1 MNPSRRTTMSR
12 RTLGKSVLAASAAL
26 AAAPSTAAGA
36 TAARQEAGSADAT
49 DAAGATTTGTGIA
62 LPRGT
67 AVSSLDVIP
76 SANLT
81 TNPDRV
87 LVACLQGLVAK
98 TSPEGIFID
107 EGGPGALWKNYLH
120 TTYGISLDDSFS
132 TWQQLLTHFQSHVR
146 GYIRYDM
153 TANPASV
160 NVASSLSGPLNALIV
175 DRSQES
181 AVQSLGVTRMLLDV
195 SDKDEHWAYATYQAL
210 FSDRVAAELNSTVYY
225 HLRDYIALTDS
236 FTFYDGVT
244 KWRAG
249 VLDNLGPAAT
259 LMGYGNDE
267 TAMIEQASEEGV
279 TSIPSDLAP
288 NLSVLSGIHSTA
300 GLTQK
305 PEPAPVTGDK
315 HYVTFVIS
323 DGDNV
328 AWNLWGLHEY
338 FANPVRGSF
347 NVGYGISPSLVDLA
361 PGPLRWYYENASDG
375 PARDHFIAGPSGR
388 GYTYPSH
395 MPADALDAH
404 TVTLNEYMGKGDL
417 RICEILDDQPVFK
430 RSDLWAPYLR
440 QPNIDALFYF
450 GPTAKGSGTKGGIRW
465 VNGKP
470 VIAQR
475 DVLWAGQT
483 EEPELIDHINKR
495 PAAPASA
502 DGYTLV
508 LVHCW
513 TKSLTDV
520 RTVVNGLGPQVEV
533 VTPRTFVR
541 LINDNHAQ

>member
-1 MNPSRRTTMSR
+1 MNPSRRTTISR

-26 AAAPSTAAGA
+26 TVASPTAACAAAAGQEAGA
-36 TAARQEAGSADAT
+36 T
-49 DAAGATTTGTGIA
+49 GASTGTA

-67 AVSSLDVIP
+67 ALRSLDVIP
-76 SANLT
+76 SSSLT

-107 EGGPGALWKNYLH
+107 EGGPGALWKNFLH
-120 TTYGISLDDSFS
+120 TAYGITLNDSYP
-132 TWQQLLTHFQSHVR
+132 TWQQLLTRFRRQVR

-160 NVASSLSGPLNALIV
+160 NVASSLSGPFNALVV

-181 AVQSLGVTRMLLDV
+181 AVQALGLTRLLLDV

-210 FSDRVAAELNSTVYY
+210 FSGHIAAELNSTVYY

-249 VLDNLGPAAT
+249 VLDNLEPAAT

-267 TAMIEQASEEGV
+267 TAMIAQASDEGV

-288 NLSVLSGIHSTA
+288 NLSVLSGIHSTD

-361 PGPLRWYYENASDG
+361 PGPMRWYYENASDR

-395 MPADALDAH
+395 LPADALDAH
-404 TVTLNEYMGKGDL
+404 AVTLNEYMGKGDL

-430 RSDLWAPYLR
+430 RSDLWAPFLR

-450 GPTAKGSGTKGGIRW
+450 GPGPQGSGTKGGIRW

-483 EEPELIDHINKR
+483 EEPELIDHINSR
-495 PAAPASA
+495 PAAPSSS

-513 TKSLTDV
+513 TKSLTDLQ
-520 RTVVNGLGPQVEV
+520 TVVNGLGPQVEV
-533 VTPRTFVR
+533 VTPRSFVR

>member
-1 MNPSRRTTMSR
+1 MTMHISRRA
-12 RTLGKSVLAASAAL
+12 LGKSALAASAL
-26 AAAPSTAAGA
+26 AAVPTLAGA
-36 TAARQEAGSADAT
+36 TAAE
-49 DAAGATTTGTGIA
+49 GASTTSTTPAGIA
-62 LPRGT
+62 LPKGT
-67 AVSSLDVIP
+67 ALRSLDVIP

-81 TNPDRV
+81 SNPDRV
-87 LVACLQGLVAK
+87 LVASLQGLVAK
-98 TSPEGIFID
+98 TSSEGIFID
-107 EGGPGALWKNYLH
+107 EGGPGAIWKNFLH
-120 TTYGISLDDSFS
+120 TTYGIALDDAYP
-132 TWQQLLTHFQSHVR
+132 TWQQLLTRFRRTVR
-146 GYIRYDM
+146 GYIRYDL
-153 TANPASV
+153 TANPASL
-160 NVASSLSGPLNALIV
+160 NVASSLGGPMNALIV
-175 DRSQES
+175 DVTQES
-181 AVQSLGVTRMLLDV
+181 AVQALGVTRMLLDV
-195 SDKDEHWAYATYQAL
+195 SDKDEHWAYSTYQTL
-210 FSDRVAAELNSTVYY
+210 FADHIAAELNPTVYY

-249 VLDNLGPAAT
+249 VLGDLEPAAT

-267 TAMIEQASEEGV
+267 TAMIQQASEEGV

-288 NLSVLSGIHSTA
+288 NLSVLSGIHSTE
-300 GLTQK
+300 GLSQK
-305 PEPAPVTGDK
+305 PEPAPATANK

-328 AWNLWGLHEY
+328 AFNLWGLQQY

-347 NVGYGISPSLVDLA
+347 DVGFGISPSLVDLA
-361 PGPLRWYYENASDG
+361 PGPLRWYYENASAG
-375 PARDHFIAGPSGR
+375 PAWDNFIAGPSGR

-404 TVTLNEYMGKGDL
+404 TVTLNEYMGKADL

-450 GPTAKGSGTKGGIRW
+450 GPGVKGGIRW

-475 DVLWAGQT
+475 NVLWAGQT
-483 EEPELIDHINKR
+483 EEPDLIDAINKR
-495 PAAPASA
+495 PAAPGSA

-513 TKSLTDV
+513 TKTLTDV
-520 RTVVNGLGPQVEV
+520 QTVVNGLGPQAEV

-541 LINDNHAQ
+541 LINDNHAH